1 MSKCI
6 LLVLLGLIGFGSK
19 SQTKIN
25 EDLKKQLDSILVQ
38 DQIFREYI
46 DNQTTDLRKL
56 DISKI
61 VGHPNDYSDNNIWLL
76 ITKTDSINLLKVE
89 KIVQKYGY
97 PGESLV
103 GERDRHTLIS

>member
-1 MSKCI
+1 MSKCV

-46 DNQTTDLRKL
+46 
-56 DISKI
+56 
-61 VGHPNDYSDNNIWLL
+61 L
-76 ITKTDSINLLKVE
+76 IIKPLT
-89 KIVQKYGY
+89 Y
-97 PGESLV
+97 ES
-103 GERDRHTLIS
+103 